1 MRHELQRLISPSHP
15 ALAGHFPG
23 NPVVPGVVILNEL
36 IQATEEWL
44 HWAHDPVSVT
54 SVKFIRLLR
63 PSEPFTLLLER
74 LSESR
79 VSFAVLREQDRIAAG
94 TLQRNGPVTDQDRR

>member
-1 MRHELQRLISPSHP
+1 MRHEARRSISPNHP

-23 NPVVPGVVILNEL
+23 NPVVPGVVILSE
-36 IQATEEWL
+36 IVRATEAWL
-44 HWAHDPVSVT
+44 HWARDPVSVT
-54 SVKFIRLLR
+54 SVKFMRLLR
-63 PSEPFTLLLER
+63 PNEPFTLLLER